1 MSAFNYRPGP
11 LVAVCHGPM
20 AVLLDLPAGHELVAG
35 VHGVLTGPTPSVDEV
50 LDVLVSL
57 GLRTV
62 ATFAVAEITDAGT
75 RVVVRGAA
83 HAQVAGREPIMPSGL
98 WENRFL
104 DGVGSLTLA
113 AGDTGD
119 GLPLPLDGGIVLAAT
134 VTLNADAVVRT
145 PAIAADAA
153 ADRADASASA
163 SGALAA
169 DPIEAPGAA
178 PSAENAG
185 GTDQAASGLAEPAAD
200 QDAAG
205 EAARAADPDAGAE
218 GPAAELAAVTDGS
231 DAELAVVTEGTE
243 PSAEGV
249 ATPGSD
255 ESAGGFGP
263 DAGSPDAPAPEA
275 TGDGAVEA
283 AQPDSGSGAGGSDE
297 PLEEVDPPV
306 AAAGAVAEAT
316 EALPDFDHLFGAT
329 QVPLVLPDPADE
341 AVELA
346 ASGEIGA
353 PGSPD
358 ASMPAEATMTFSDDE
373 SADAVSGFRPAD
385 AVSPLSPPSPA
396 GDLPSPAAE
405 SAAPAAPAL
414 APGIIAGLPWEQPG
428 FIPAAPPGFPAAP
441 VPGSE
446 PASSAPGSVPGP
458 LAQGSGP
465 AQSGSGSAAPQF
477 GPGPVPAPRPDAP
490 APAEPASR
498 TPLPAS
504 PRSAPEMTIDRDQL
518 IEHGGVSAPLVVAA
532 RCPDGHLSPAYAG
545 HCRVCGKAL
554 PAQQPFEVPRPSLGV
569 LRLSNGDT
577 VALDRSAVLGRNPR
591 LPDAWT
597 GEQPNLVKI
606 HDPNRD
612 VSGQHL
618 EVRLDFWHV
627 LVRDLGSTNG
637 TEVVLPGAA
646 PVALRAHDAMAI
658 EPGTR
663 VILAGV
669 FDFTYEVGG

>member
-1 MSAFNYRPGP
+1 
-11 LVAVCHGPM
+11 
-20 AVLLDLPAGHELVAG
+20 
-35 VHGVLTGPTPSVDEV
+35 
-50 LDVLVSL
+50 
-57 GLRTV
+57 
-62 ATFAVAEITDAGT
+62 
-75 RVVVRGAA
+75 
-83 HAQVAGREPIMPSGL
+83 
-98 WENRFL
+98 
-104 DGVGSLTLA
+104 
-113 AGDTGD
+113 
-119 GLPLPLDGGIVLAAT
+119 
-134 VTLNADAVVRT
+134 
-145 PAIAADAA
+145 
-153 ADRADASASA
+153 
-163 SGALAA
+163 
-169 DPIEAPGAA
+169 
-178 PSAENAG
+178 
-185 GTDQAASGLAEPAAD
+185 
-200 QDAAG
+200 
-205 EAARAADPDAGAE
+205 
-218 GPAAELAAVTDGS
+218 
-231 DAELAVVTEGTE
+231 
-243 PSAEGV
+243 
-249 ATPGSD
+249 
-255 ESAGGFGP
+255 
-263 DAGSPDAPAPEA
+263 
-275 TGDGAVEA
+275 
-283 AQPDSGSGAGGSDE
+283 
-297 PLEEVDPPV
+297 
-306 AAAGAVAEAT
+306 
-316 EALPDFDHLFGAT
+316 
-329 QVPLVLPDPADE
+329 
-341 AVELA
+341 
-346 ASGEIGA
+346 
-353 PGSPD
+353 
-358 ASMPAEATMTFSDDE
+358 MPAEATMTFSDDE

-458 LAQGSGP
+458 SAQGSGP
-465 AQSGSGSAAPQF
+465 AQSGSGSAATQF

-490 APAEPASR
+490 ASAEPASR
-498 TPLPAS
+498 APLPAS